1 MNHPGLLPHIW
12 FIIPVWIA
20 LYIGDYYLTIYTAQK
35 ITTEM
40 AQHLEFE
47 RSYELNPFY
56 EGDVNQLR
64 KISPRFIL
72 MLLLT
77 SGFLLFAW
85 WITRLLQLPALFDF
99 IAGELILL
107 ELTVQLRHLRN
118 LALIQSYQPGAIIG
132 HLRYAYWFGLRLSGW
147 ELFSVS
153 ASYLILGILLGS
165 WFLVGGTV
173 GNFMAGLKHWNRS
186 QKIYREQQKAAD
198 L

>member
-1 MNHPGLLPHIW
+1 MSQLNLIPHIW
-12 FIIPVWIA
+12 FIILVWIA

-47 RSYELNPFY
+47 RSFELNPLY

-77 SGFLLFAW
+77 SGFLLVAW
-85 WITRLLQLPALFDF
+85 WVTRLLQLPALFDF
-99 IAGELILL
+99 LAGELILL
-107 ELTVQLRHLRN
+107 EMTVQLRHLRN

-147 ELFSVS
+147 ELFAVS

-165 WFLVGGTV
+165 WFLAGGAV
-173 GNFMAGLKHWNRS
+173 GNFLAGLKHWNRS
-186 QKIYREQQKAAD
+186 KKIYRESAQIGE
-198 L
+198 